1 VTDADRRTAATAPH
15 ADGAP
20 AEHTDDAL
28 APLAVLPLC
37 FTAEAHALIDLLCAL
52 GMARAV
58 TAGDDSFGELV
69 AGHGRVMVHGARGS
83 ETGAAPGDTDL
94 CLSTE
99 ESDRSAEA
107 LRAAG
112 FPVDVWDETYG
123 RQGLITLP
131 GGESIAL
138 NERQRDLYG
147 YRGHEA
153 EAADPRLSVTAVLA
167 SADFD
172 RDADWAGRLGFVAED
187 PGDQWFRALRGPAGA
202 GILGL
207 HRPGPGDRRSR
218 PTGSEFGDSLQV
230 RLGFE
235 TTEDLGELAARM
247 AAAGHPARLVEEGE
261 VRSVHLDAP
270 GGRRIE
276 IHPRPVA

>member
-112 FPVDVWDETYG
+112 FPVDVWD
-123 RQGLITLP
+123 
-131 GGESIAL
+131 
-138 NERQRDLYG
+138 
-147 YRGHEA
+147 
-153 EAADPRLSVTAVLA
+153 
-167 SADFD
+167 
-172 RDADWAGRLGFVAED
+172 AGRA
-187 PGDQWFRALRGPAGA
+187 
-202 GILGL
+202 
-207 HRPGPGDRRSR
+207 
-218 PTGSEFGDSLQV
+218 
-230 RLGFE
+230 
-235 TTEDLGELAARM
+235 
-247 AAAGHPARLVEEGE
+247 
-261 VRSVHLDAP
+261 
-270 GGRRIE
+270 
-276 IHPRPVA
+276 